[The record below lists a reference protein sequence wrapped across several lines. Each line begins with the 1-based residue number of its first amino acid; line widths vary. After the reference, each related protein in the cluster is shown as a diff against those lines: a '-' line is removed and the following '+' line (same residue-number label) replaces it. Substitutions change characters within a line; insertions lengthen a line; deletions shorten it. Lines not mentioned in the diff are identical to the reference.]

1 MLGTWL
7 VLTCTQDVPKNEPY
21 IQDVPKNEPYI
32 QDVPEN
38 EPCTQHV
45 PTGPQCRHI
54 ARTSVNH
61 NSTVIGNRIA
71 GTC

>member
-7 VLTCTQDVPKNEPY
+7 VFKYILNVPKNKAY
-21 IQDVPKNEPYI
+21 IQDVL
-32 QDVPEN
+32 EN

-45 PTGPQCRHI
+45 PTCPQCRHI

-61 NSTVIGNRIA
+61 NSTVNANHIA
-71 GTC
+71 GTW

>member
-1 MLGTWL
+1 MLGIWL
-7 VLTCTQDVPKNEPY
+7 VFKY
-21 IQDVPKNEPYI
+21 ILNVSLIFGYI

-38 EPCTQHV
+38 ESCTQHV
-45 PTGPQCRHI
+45 PTCPQCRHI

-61 NSTVIGNRIA
+61 NSTVIGNHIA